1 MVNAVGYPGDVREG
15 KWGGDCQMEP
25 KPSTDDQLWRAL
37 RPLLA
42 RLQALAQTDAVVR
55 AELLQ
60 LGNTLLT
67 LATTA
72 PTTTVPITAPAVS
85 KPLTAQAAPPPMVA
99 IAIPEQ
105 EPQPLATTAKIAQLA
120 VQAADQATEKQL
132 IENAAT
138 EHQATETVPLL
149 AATPPSGTTTTRK
162 QGTANAYLRPV
173 QITPAGATT
182 EGVKVAPRF
191 DLESMATSCALKA
204 DAARWMGECQRLLAL
219 GKTVPAEVA
228 AQKWKL
234 IEHAQTLPE
243 CYLWMLHQEL
253 PATTDPTRY
262 ADLGNCYEACALM
275 AALLEKLVAH
285 ERQAQPFLIQA
296 LSLAAIV
303 QAALRNAIQ
312 ALEDTVDTDQ
322 RKLFQWVEAAHAQ
335 HHLQMRRY
343 TKRSKEANPRQSAAL
358 IQQVQELFNKIS
370 TQRKRQNAQRRLW
383 RQARSLAE
391 NLQADLQAV
400 TVAHWQALVE
410 AVEALVDAGIPA
422 SSVELRKL
430 LLPLLDQLVEPL
442 LESSAQ
448 RPTFT
453 LVLREVERF
462 LDQEPAATAATP
474 EVASSGEVLQVRTL
488 LQGQRIVFIGGE
500 RRLAAEEALRNAFAL
515 KELIWLE
522 GHDQTYTAFEPYV
535 ARPDVNVVILAL
547 RWSRHGFGQV
557 KEYCD
562 HYDKLFVRLVGGY
575 NPNQVAHVLLKQ
587 IGDRLAQ
594 RGAAST

>member
-1 MVNAVGYPGDVREG
+1 
-15 KWGGDCQMEP
+15 
-25 KPSTDDQLWRAL
+25 
-37 RPLLA
+37 
-42 RLQALAQTDAVVR
+42 
-55 AELLQ
+55 
-60 LGNTLLT
+60 
-67 LATTA
+67 
-72 PTTTVPITAPAVS
+72 
-85 KPLTAQAAPPPMVA
+85 
-99 IAIPEQ
+99 
-105 EPQPLATTAKIAQLA
+105 
-120 VQAADQATEKQL
+120 
-132 IENAAT
+132 
-138 EHQATETVPLL
+138 
-149 AATPPSGTTTTRK
+149 
-162 QGTANAYLRPV
+162 
-173 QITPAGATT
+173 
-182 EGVKVAPRF
+182 
-191 DLESMATSCALKA
+191 MATSCALKA

-243 CYLWMLHQEL
+243 CYLWMVQHEL
-253 PATTDPTRY
+253 PATTDPTLY

-275 AALLEKLVAH
+275 TALLEKLVAH

-296 LSLAAIV
+296 LGLAAVV

-335 HHLQMRRY
+335 YHLQMQRY

-370 TQRKRQNAQRRLW
+370 MQRKRQNAQRRLW

-422 SSVELRKL
+422 SNVELRKL

-448 RPTFT
+448 RPTFN

-474 EVASSGEVLQVRTL
+474 EVASSGEVLQVRAL

-500 RRLAAEEALRNAFAL
+500 RRLAAEEALHNAFAL

-535 ARPDVNVVILAL
+535 ARPDVSVVILAL